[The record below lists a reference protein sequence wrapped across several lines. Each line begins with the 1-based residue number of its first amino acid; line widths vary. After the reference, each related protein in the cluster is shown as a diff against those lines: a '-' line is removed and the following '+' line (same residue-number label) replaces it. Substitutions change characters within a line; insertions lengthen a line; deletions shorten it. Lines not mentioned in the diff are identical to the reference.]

1 MRASLPVADRSL
13 MNTEVDQQMAFVQKV
28 IEALRQIRSEMGIA
42 PSREISVQ
50 MRKSIVHPQ
59 EILGMYEGY
68 LRRLARV
75 NALTFIEEGTRPK
88 LSASAVVDGEEFF
101 APLEG
106 LINIEVERSRL
117 QKEID
122 RLSTMAESI
131 RKKLANP
138 NFAERAPAD
147 VVAREREKL
156 SSFEL
161 NLEKLGNNLEQLG
174 TE

>member
-1 MRASLPVADRSL
+1 
-13 MNTEVDQQMAFVQKV
+13 
-28 IEALRQIRSEMGIA
+28 
-42 PSREISVQ
+42 
-50 MRKSIVHPQ
+50 
-59 EILGMYEGY
+59 MYEGY

-101 APLEG
+101 VPLEG